1 MTSAWS
7 SESFLGLVRR
17 TIKNPA
23 MRARSSSVPAPPL
36 LERSPALIPTRRLA
50 TTRLIA
56 RRRAASRDS
65 SPMASRMP
73 AIIDKL
79 RARHRLAPERRQRDA
94 QLAEHLAET
103 RRPYLPELLQL
114 ARTRLPRLSPAR
126 RAWRSRQAPPWA
138 GGRELSFRPLLS
150 VEAGQ
155 QQIIIRRTPVI
166 GWSVLP
172 GVGRS
177 NTTSAT

>member
-1 MTSAWS
+1 MPSAWS

-36 LERSPALIPTRRLA
+36 LERSPALTPTR
-50 TTRLIA
+50 RLIA

-155 QQIIIRRTPVI
+155 QQIMIRRTPVI
-166 GWSVLP
+166 GWGVLP

>member
-1 MTSAWS
+1 MPSAWS
-7 SESFLGLVRR
+7 SESFPELVRR

-36 LERSPALIPTRRLA
+36 PERSPALTPTRRLA

-56 RRRAASRDS
+56 SRRAASRDS
-65 SPMASRMP
+65 SPMTSRMP
-73 AIIDKL
+73 PISDKL
-79 RARHRLAPERRQRDA
+79 RARHRVAPEHRQRDA
-94 QLAEHLAET
+94 RPAEHLAEMC
-103 RRPYLPELLQL
+103 RPYLAELLQP

-126 RAWRSRQAPPWA
+126 RAGRSRQAPPWA

-150 VEAGQ
+150 VEAGR
-155 QQIIIRRTPVI
+155 QQIMIRRTPVI
-166 GWSVLP
+166 GWDVLP